1 MKIGGVNMRKKTN
14 VILVTITILSLFFL
28 DEVKAVTPDNIVDNK
43 ANEEVVVSSEVLIEA
58 PNVNVNA
65 TSISTLNV
73 EFNDIEGI
81 D

>member
-1 MKIGGVNMRKKTN
+1 MRKKTN